1 MKISTNML
9 TLIDTAS
16 ETVKQSLRTFVEK
29 RFDGK
34 PDDLDAALVSAV
46 STGLEESLAEA
57 GRAAF
62 KAFIEQFDTPEA
74 CIVRGDRTY
83 FPKGGTASKK
93 FLTIFGEVE
102 LERRYY
108 HPRCGGAGIVP
119 LDERWDMGGR
129 YSTPEVVSAS
139 LYLSAMLVPEEVE
152 GSCAKLCRFKPSTS
166 CVQDI
171 IRHDGAGLADML
183 EEAADGSAEPCRETD
198 VPPGTEVFV
207 ASLDGAI
214 VRLRKKKK
222 EPPTAELPA
231 EEVPAEVVPAAVP
244 EEVPGGGDPSSY
256 KNAMVG
262 SFSFYTT
269 VDGVVDIETGLEGI
283 VPERLGST
291 YCARMPEA
299 GAAGFKR
306 EFEAIAKDIAGKL
319 PDDVTKIIL
328 IDGARPL
335 WKYVENSPLFAGF
348 VMLLDFF
355 HASEHLSRLADAL
368 FGAGSEEAK
377 AWHKKWRYKLKYDP
391 GSVGGILRSA
401 ARYEGQRRTTK
412 TRREAIRKELVFF
425 RRNRSRMGYPEHVA
439 TGWPIGSGPVEAA
452 CKTIV
457 KARLCQSG
465 MRWSSAGGRN
475 VLALRVI
482 HKSDDWESIWKKY
495 LADRWKAAA

>member
-16 ETVKQSLRTFVEK
+16 ETVKQSLRTFVENK
-29 RFDGK
+29 FDGN
-34 PDDLDAALVSAV
+34 PDELDAGLVSAV
-46 STGLEESLAEA
+46 SSGLKESLAEA
-57 GRAAF
+57 GRAAV
-62 KAFIEQFDTPEA
+62 KAFIEQFDTHDES
-74 CIVRGDRTY
+74 IVRDGRTY
-83 FPKGGTASKK
+83 LPKGGAAGKK

-108 HPRCGGAGIVP
+108 HPRGGGGGIVP
-119 LDERWDMGGR
+119 LDERWDMVGR
-129 YSTPEVVSAS
+129 YATPEVVSAV
-139 LYLSAMLVPEEVE
+139 LYLSAMLVPGEVE
-152 GSCAKLCRFKPSTS
+152 GSCAKLCSFRPSTS

-171 IRHDGAGLADML
+171 IRHDGARLADML
-183 EEAADGSAEPCRETD
+183 EEAADGGGEPCREFV
-198 VPPGTEVFV
+198 VPGDTEVMV
-207 ASLDGAI
+207 ASLDGAN

-222 EPPTAELPA
+222 QPPAAEFPA
-231 EEVPAEVVPAAVP
+231 GEVEVPAEPPAEVP
-244 EEVPGGGDPSSY
+244 EGEAPSSY

-262 SFSFYTT
+262 SFSFYKT
-269 VDGVVDIETGLEGI
+269 VDGVVDIETGMDGI

-299 GAAGFKR
+299 KATGFKR
-306 EFEAIAKDIAGKL
+306 EFEAIAKDIGGKL

-335 WKYVENSPLFAGF
+335 WKYVEGNPLFAGF
-348 VMLLDFF
+348 LMMLDFF
-355 HASEHLSRLADAL
+355 HASEHLSGLAEAL
-368 FGAGSEEAK
+368 FGTGSKEAK

-391 GSVGGILRSA
+391 GAVGGILRSA
-401 ARYEGQRRTTK
+401 ARYAEKGRMTK
-412 TRREAIRKELVFF
+412 ARREAIRKELVFF
-425 RRNRSRMGYPEHVA
+425 RRNRPRMDYPAHVA
-439 TGWPIGSGPVEAA
+439 QGWPIGSGPVEAA

-475 VLALRVI
+475 ILALRVI

-495 LADRWKAAA
+495 LADRWKDAA